1 MKLLS
6 INVAKPKNITYKG
19 KQVLTGIY
27 KNPTQSPLMLRTLN
41 LDGDKQADL
50 EAHGGIY
57 KAVYVYSIENYN
69 YWKQKLN
76 RDDFN
81 YGQFGENFT
90 VEGMTD
96 NVIYVGDRFQ
106 VGDAIVEVTQ
116 PRVPC
121 YKLAFKMNRPDFVKL
136 FLRSGRTGFYL
147 KVIQESEVNIA
158 DTFNK
163 INNGPEQMT
172 VQEINHLLYFDKKNI
187 QMARK
192 ALKIPALSPG
202 WKGSF
207 QDMVEKQDAAI
218 LPPQDCGSGY

>member
-147 KVIQESEVNIA
+147 KVIQEGEVNIA

-187 QMARK
+187 QMAHK

-218 LPPQDCGSGY
+218 LPPQDCGSGC